1 MPRVALV
8 VDDSLLVRH
17 SVCRFLEQR
26 GFVVEAAANGAE
38 ALEALT
44 KLRPRPDV
52 IITDLLMPKMSG
64 GELIAAL
71 KKDPST
77 ANIPI
82 VVLSRQGSSYPGK
95 DSDAQFII
103 NKDIDIEQ
111 QLDKAI
117 TALCR

>member
-26 GFVVEAAANGAE
+26 GFLVEAASNGAE
-38 ALEALT
+38 ALEALA
-44 KLRPRPDV
+44 KLRPDV
-52 IITDLLMPKMSG
+52 IITDLLMPKMTG
-64 GELIAAL
+64 AELIAAL
-71 KKDPST
+71 KKDPAT
-77 ANIPI
+77 ADIPI
-82 VVLSRQGSSYPGK
+82 VVLSRQGSDYRTKG
-95 DSDAQFII
+95 SDAQFVI

>member
-8 VDDSLLVRH
+8 VDDSMLVRH

-26 GFVVEAAANGAE
+26 GFLVESATNGAE
-38 ALEALT
+38 ALESLA
-44 KLRPRPDV
+44 KLRPDI

-64 GELIAAL
+64 GELIKAVKENPA
-71 KKDPST
+71 T
-77 ANIPI
+77 ADIPI
-82 VVLSRQGSSYPGK
+82 VILSRQGSEYPAK
-95 DSDAQFII
+95 DSSDARFII

-117 TALCR
+117 AALCGK